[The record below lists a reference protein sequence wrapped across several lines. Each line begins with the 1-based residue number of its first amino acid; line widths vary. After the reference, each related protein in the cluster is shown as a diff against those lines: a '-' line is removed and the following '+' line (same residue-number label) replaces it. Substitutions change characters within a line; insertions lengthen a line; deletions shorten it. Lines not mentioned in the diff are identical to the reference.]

1 MQVLEQFKRTLE
13 AMSIDQIRQ
22 GIVGRYKPYQTPFG
36 RQSMV
41 YADYVASG
49 RALMQIEHFLIEQ
62 VLPFYANAHTE
73 ASETGQFMTRL
84 REAARAEIS
93 DALGLGSDAS
103 VIFCGAGAT
112 AGLQRLVALL
122 QISARVRD
130 GETVTVLVGP
140 YEHHSNL
147 LPWRESGARVIEVAE
162 RPGGGIDTEDLQH
175 KLSMHRHGFTVV
187 ALSAA
192 SNVTGVICQSAT
204 LTRMVKQHGAVM
216 VWDYAG
222 GAPYLDMTLGEADA
236 IVYSPHKMLGGV
248 GASGVL
254 AVKHSVCLS
263 QKPTAAG
270 GGTVRFVSPWAHD
283 YSASLVHREEAG
295 TPNAI
300 GDIRAA
306 LAMIVKQSIGLDYIA
321 TEDQRLAAMGQAH
334 FAAIPNLSLL
344 GASLSVPRLPIFA
357 FQVTDHQGQRVHHQ
371 LFTRI
376 LSDAYGVQ
384 ARGGCACAGSYAHRL
399 LGIDRAASDALRA
412 SILAGDEMA
421 KPGWVRLNLS
431 YVHEA
436 EEVQSILH
444 ALSDAAEK
452 IDDWARHYEHD
463 PKTAR
468 FKPMAA

>member
-13 AMSIDQIRQ
+13 AMTIEQIRQ
-22 GIVGRYKPYQTPFG
+22 GIIGRFQPYETPFG
-36 RQSMV
+36 VQSMV

-73 ASETGQFMTRL
+73 ASETGQFITRL
-84 REAARAEIS
+84 REAARAEIA
-93 DALGLGSDAS
+93 DAMALGSDAS

-122 QISARVRD
+122 QISDRVRD

-140 YEHHSNL
+140 YEHHSNM
-147 LPWRESGARVIEVAE
+147 LPWRESGAQVIEIAE
-162 RPGGGIDTEDLQH
+162 QQGGGVDVDDLQQ
-175 KLSMHRHGFTVV
+175 KLATHRNGFTVV

-192 SNVTGVICQSAT
+192 SNVTGVICQSAA
-204 LTRMVKQHGAVM
+204 LTRMVKQAGALM

-222 GAPYLDMTLGEADA
+222 GAPYLEMTLGEADA

-254 AVKHSVCLS
+254 AVKHAVCHS

-283 YSASLVHREEAG
+283 YIPSLVHREEAG

-306 LAMIVKQSIGLDYIA
+306 LAMIVKRSIGLDYIFEQDKA
-321 TEDQRLAAMGQAH
+321 LAERGQAH
-334 FAAIPNLSLL
+334 FAGISNLSLL
-344 GASLSVPRLPIFA
+344 GQSLSVPRLPFFA
-357 FQVTDHQGQRVHHQ
+357 FQVNDHQDQRVHHQ

-412 SILAGDEMA
+412 RILAGDEMA

-431 YVHEA
+431 YVHDEA
-436 EEVQSILH
+436 EVQMILN

-452 IDDWARHYEHD
+452 IDEWVKHYEHD

-468 FKPMAA
+468 FKAA